1 MSMNEPL
8 EVHPTADVL
17 NWLQDQVGQ
26 LRAQVGRIGQQGD
39 QVQAAILDL
48 NEKQRDAE
56 GRLRE
61 FAARTVGLPTMQ
73 EQLRQVSGLLER
85 IQDAEV
91 LIDTK
96 FEMLERT
103 TN

>member
-1 MSMNEPL
+1 MSMNDPL
-8 EVHPTADVL
+8 EVHPAAEIL

-56 GRLRE
+56 GRMRE

-73 EQLRQVSGLLER
+73 
-85 IQDAEV
+85 
-91 LIDTK
+91 
-96 FEMLERT
+96 
-103 TN
+103 